1 MMFRLAHKERWIDLP
16 HGVRLHVAPLTTV
29 MVAAAQSAARRRALG
44 VISRED
50 APEDDN
56 LRRGLALMLTI
67 QALGRECIRGWEGV
81 VDEDG
86 AEVPCTPETIEGLLS
101 HEEMAFGFFDAA
113 MGPLRAMEAEGNASR
128 PAPPG
133 TAEAGRNTA
142 EGAPPPAA
150 TAA

>member
-1 MMFRLAHKERWIDLP
+1 MFRLACKERWIDLL
-16 HGVRLHVAPLTTV
+16 HGVRLRIAPLTTV
-29 MVAAAQSAARRRALG
+29 MVAAAQAVARRRAFD
-44 VISRED
+44 VIRRED

-67 QALGRECIRGWEGV
+67 QALGRECIREWQGV

-86 AEVPCTPETIEGLLS
+86 ADVPCTPQTIDALLS
-101 HEEMAFGFFDAA
+101 HEDMAFAFFDAA
-113 MGPLRAMEAEGNASR
+113 MAPIRAAEAEGNASR

-133 TAEAGRNTA
+133 TAEAGRTTA
-142 EGAPPPAA
+142 EDAPPPAA